1 MQLKLYVE
9 EIQKTYTLNPN
20 KEYVVGSGSDCDL
33 PLANAS
39 VVAPKHLK
47 FSFNQLANVWYIY
60 DLGSSRGTFVN
71 NQQIT
76 EYAIREQTRIAVA
89 GGIFLVA
96 TPPGTSIMPPPPV
109 YSQPVYSQPASSG
122 SSLPR
127 TQVNNQPVSS
137 RVLTWKEYVNQQLEK
152 EDNPFVRFSKK
163 FYLVTGFRNTPWVR
177 AYRQTGFNAF
187 DGYIIPDF
195 KEPAENIAFG
205 IEEKLGQLKKYEDT
219 DFFVAKLTDGHI
231 ADSATQSFL
240 GVELFPIQRGGRGDY
255 RRFGVLSYHRVRTYL
270 LVENYGSD
278 LFVSWVTR
286 FEPDPTPVLP
296 YLWLILGWFISFIA
310 AAFINFYNPREG
322 MQAFVWL
329 PLITFLLWLAYY
341 GFVPFFMQ
349 VAGVPPKKANGRF
362 FVILTFVFW
371 LTGNLVIPS
380 FIILGLIMYLRYHNS

>member
-9 EIQKTYTLNPN
+9 EVQKTYTLNPN

-60 DLGSSRGTFVN
+60 DLGSSKGTFVN

-96 TPPGTSIMPPPPV
+96 TPPGTSIMPPPPVYSQPV

-195 KEPAENIAFG
+195 KEPAEKIAFG

-219 DFFVAKLTDGHI
+219 DFFVAKLTDAHI

-240 GVELFPIQRGGRGDY
+240 GVELYPIQRGGRGDY

-296 YLWLILGWFISFIA
+296 YLWLALGLFVGSIG
-310 AAFINFYNPREG
+310 AFSNGNIFLLLF
-322 MQAFVWL
+322 AV
-329 PLITFLLWLAYY
+329 LLWLIYY
-341 GFVPFFMQ
+341 GLVSAIMQ
-349 VAGVPPKKANGRF
+349 ETGVPPKKANGRF
-362 FVILTFVFW
+362 FIILTFGFL
-371 LTGNLVIPS
+371 LTIPFVIPP
-380 FIILGLIMYLRYHNS
+380 ILFLVLIRQLREQNTRE

>member
-47 FSFNQLANVWYIY
+47 FSFNQMVNVWYIY

-96 TPPGTSIMPPPPV
+96 TPQGGNITPPPPV
-109 YSQPVYSQPASSG
+109 YSQPIYSQPTSSG

-137 RVLTWKEYVNQQLEK
+137 KVLTWKEYVNQQVEK
-152 EDNPFVRFSKK
+152 EENFFVRFIKR

-177 AYRQTGFNAF
+177 AYGETGFNAF

-195 KEPAENIAFG
+195 KEPAANIAFG

-219 DFFVAKLTDGHI
+219 DFLVAKLTDAHI

-296 YLWLILGWFISFIA
+296 YLWLALCLFFNFIA
-310 AAFINFYNPREG
+310 LFIPGGNPLLIIAFP
-322 MQAFVWL
+322 A
-329 PLITFLLWLAYY
+329 FLLWLIYY
-341 GFVPFFMQ
+341 LLVPALMQ
-349 VAGVPPKKANGRF
+349 ETGVPPKKSNGRF
-362 FVILTFVFW
+362 FIILTFGFI
-371 LTGNLVIPS
+371 LTIPFVIPP
-380 FIILGLIMYLRYHNS
+380 ILFLLLIRQLREQNTIA